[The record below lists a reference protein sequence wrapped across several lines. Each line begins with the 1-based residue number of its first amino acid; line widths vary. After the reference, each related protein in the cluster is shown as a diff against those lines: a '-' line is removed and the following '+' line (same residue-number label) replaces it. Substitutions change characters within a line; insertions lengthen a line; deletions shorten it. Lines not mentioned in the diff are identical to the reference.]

1 MIPINILALIYS
13 FVLLYF
19 IGLLFTVVLFIEF
32 VKDKKVKSTIICFF
46 ILVLYILFGLGLL

>member
-1 MIPINILALIYS
+1 MIPINILALMLA

-19 IGLLFTVVLFIEF
+19 IGLLFTAVLFIEF
-32 VKDKKVKSTIICFF
+32 IKDKKVKSAIVCFL

>member
-19 IGLLFTVVLFIEF
+19 IGLLFTVVLFIELI
-32 VKDKKVKSTIICFF
+32 KDKKVKSTIICFF
-46 ILVLYILFGLGLL
+46 ILALYILFGLGLL

>member
-13 FVLLYF
+13 FILLYF
-19 IGLLFTVVLFIEF
+19 IGLLFTVVLFVEF
-32 VKDKKVKSTIICFF
+32 IIDKKVKSAIACFF

>member
-1 MIPINILALIYS
+1 MIPISILALIFS

-19 IGLLFTVVLFIEF
+19 IGLLFAVVLFIEF
-32 VKDKKVKSTIICFF
+32 VKDKKVKSTIVCFF

>member
-1 MIPINILALIYS
+1 MIPINILALIYF

-32 VKDKKVKSTIICFF
+32 IKDKKVKSTIICFF

>member
-1 MIPINILALIYS
+1 MIPINILALIFA

-32 VKDKKVKSTIICFF
+32 IKDKKVKSTILCFF

>member
-1 MIPINILALIYS
+1 MIPINILALIFS

-32 VKDKKVKSTIICFF
+32 IKDKKLKSTIVCFF

>member
-19 IGLLFTVVLFIEF
+19 IGLLFTVVLFIESI
-32 VKDKKVKSTIICFF
+32 KEKRVKSTIMCFL
-46 ILVLYILFGLGLL
+46 ILVVYILFGLGLL

>member
-1 MIPINILALIYS
+1 MIPINILVLMLF

-32 VKDKKVKSTIICFF
+32 AKDKKVKSSIVCFF

>member
-1 MIPINILALIYS
+1 MIPINILALIFS

-19 IGLLFTVVLFIEF
+19 IGLLFTAVLFIEF
-32 VKDKKVKSTIICFF
+32 SKDKKVKSAIACFF

>member
-1 MIPINILALIYS
+1 MIPINILALIFS

-19 IGLLFTVVLFIEF
+19 IGLLFTVVLFIEL
-32 VKDKKVKSTIICFF
+32 VKDKKVKSAIVCFF

>member
-32 VKDKKVKSTIICFF
+32 IKDKKVKSTIVCFF

>member
-1 MIPINILALIYS
+1 MIPINILALILF

-32 VKDKKVKSTIICFF
+32 AKDKKVKSTIVCFF

>member
-1 MIPINILALIYS
+1 MIPINILALIFS

-32 VKDKKVKSTIICFF
+32 VKDKKLKSTIICFF

>member
-1 MIPINILALIYS
+1 MIPINILALIFS

-19 IGLLFTVVLFIEF
+19 IGLLFTAVLFIEF
-32 VKDKKVKSTIICFF
+32 AKDKKVKSAIICFF

>member
-1 MIPINILALIYS
+1 MIPINILALIFS

-32 VKDKKVKSTIICFF
+32 IKDKKVKSTIVCFF

>member
-1 MIPINILALIYS
+1 MIPISILALIFS

-19 IGLLFTVVLFIEF
+19 IGLLFTVVLFIELI
-32 VKDKKVKSTIICFF
+32 KDKKIKSTIVCFF

>member
-19 IGLLFTVVLFIEF
+19 IGLLFTAVLFIEF
-32 VKDKKVKSTIICFF
+32 IKDKKVKSTIICFF

>member
-1 MIPINILALIYS
+1 MIPINILALIFS

>member
-1 MIPINILALIYS
+1 MIPINILALIYF

-19 IGLLFTVVLFIEF
+19 IGLLFTVVLFVEF
-32 VKDKKVKSTIICFF
+32 IKDKKVKSTIVCFF